1 MEEEFR
7 GFGAEGGLIKVC
19 ALGGKVISAKFCT
32 SLEVSFWNEM
42 WNVGVVWTAEKRWRF
57 YLFPNLVCFPVSCLP
72 QFLEISPHDR

>member
-32 SLEVSFWNEM
+32 SLEVSFWRTKCGM
-42 WNVGVVWTAEKRWRF
+42 WVLYGQR
-57 YLFPNLVCFPVSCLP
+57 
-72 QFLEISPHDR
+72 